1 MLDMQEALL
10 FEDYDANQV
19 QKRIEES
26 DAWLDT
32 AKGIAHG
39 AVLATSQ
46 QIIAQSLYGAG
57 AVGLFPAFAT
67 AIPVAIALGVS
78 LNTITI
84 DNGLSISDIGKFS
97 AGIFRC
103 SILAASTVK
112 VHFDHAN
119 ADKIAREGVEI
130 LESRLATYEGRP
142 QPKQSSDFWV
152 VLILVALGAIVIG
165 RLRSKK

>member
-1 MLDMQEALL
+1 MQESLL

-39 AVLATSQ
+39 SILAGGQ
-46 QIIAQSLYGAG
+46 QIIAQSLYGVG

-67 AIPVAIALGVS
+67 AVPVAIALGVS

-97 AGIFRC
+97 AGVFRC
-103 SILAASTVK
+103 GILAASTVK

-142 QPKQSSDFWV
+142 QPKQSNDLWV
-152 VLILVALGAIVIG
+152 VLLLVALGAIVIG
-165 RLRSKK
+165 RIRSKK

>member
-26 DAWLDT
+26 DTWLDT

-39 AVLATSQ
+39 SILAGGQ
-46 QIIAQSLYGAG
+46 QIIAQSLYGVG

-119 ADKIAREGVEI
+119 ADKIAKEGVEI

-142 QPKQSSDFWV
+142 QPKQSSDLWV
-152 VLILVALGAIVIG
+152 VLLLVALGAIVIG